1 MKSKTTEMNDI
12 IDSSYTEPDYSHGNG
27 YYDEVN
33 DYRRK
38 NTNTN
43 ESATIN
49 LFTKITT
56 TRVPITL
63 SASAPN
69 PNPNTSNIFMKYSG
83 DKNNTENGEKSS
95 ATTTASATTTT
106 TTTAS
111 ATTTANKIKNIED
124 EFPSL
129 GGNQNKK
136 YVSSAHVNVNA
147 PMNFKKIVETKK
159 TIEVQPQVVQPKPK
173 HDDYYNR
180 FKVYEEVK
188 YYSEKNARSKIY
200 NTIYSDDEDGGEG
213 EGEGEG
219 ECEDE
224 DTYYH

>member
-69 PNPNTSNIFMKYSG
+69 PNPNTSNIFMKYSS

-95 ATTTASATTTT
+95 ATTTTTT
-106 TTTAS
+106 TTTA
-111 ATTTANKIKNIED
+111 TPNKIKNIED

-147 PMNFKKIVETKK
+147 PMNFKKIVETRK

-173 HDDYYNR
+173 HDDYNNR

-213 EGEGEG
+213 EGEDD
-219 ECEDE
+219 DE
-224 DTYYH
+224 YYQ

>member
-1 MKSKTTEMNDI
+1 MSKKSKTSEINDI

-83 DKNNTENGEKSS
+83 DKNNEMLTGSS
-95 ATTTASATTTT
+95 ELFQIYIKL
-106 TTTAS
+106 
-111 ATTTANKIKNIED
+111 KIKENCETIQNIT
-124 EFPSL
+124 FS
-129 GGNQNKK
+129 
-136 YVSSAHVNVNA
+136 
-147 PMNFKKIVETKK
+147 K
-159 TIEVQPQVVQPKPK
+159 TP
-173 HDDYYNR
+173 H
-180 FKVYEEVK
+180 
-188 YYSEKNARSKIY
+188 
-200 NTIYSDDEDGGEG
+200 TI
-213 EGEGEG
+213 
-219 ECEDE
+219 
-224 DTYYH
+224 